1 MKKLKRTLN
10 ELIVCTKNP
19 KYLGK
24 NAACT
29 RIKITLTIDKS
40 KNKFQVFE
48 MKEVVSM
55 KKSFT
60 LLKSDNIFF
69 MFHRCSF
76 N

>member
-10 ELIVCTKNP
+10 EFIVRTKNP

-48 MKEVVSM
+48 MKEVSH
-55 KKSFT
+55 F
-60 LLKSDNIFF
+60 
-69 MFHRCSF
+69 
-76 N
+76 